1 MPRPCKRRRVC
12 AMPGCRRFSPAESSG
27 EKPIELL
34 TTQTGTQVVEDLLE
48 QMDYGVYV

>member
-1 MPRPCKRRRVC
+1 MLGTQE
-12 AMPGCRRFSPAESSG
+12 AAEEWLGTPARALQG